1 MMTNGTAMARQ
12 NSATFSSLL
21 SAAPRDKWIAL
32 SEDETRIVGVGDT
45 MEEAVSAASAAGV
58 EEPILFKTP
67 LQWGY
72 SVL

>member
-1 MMTNGTAMARQ
+1 MMNKISMARQ
-12 NSATFSSLL
+12 DSTTFSSLL
-21 SAAPRDKWIAL
+21 STAPRDKWIAL

-45 MEEAVSAASAAGV
+45 MEDAVSAASAAGV